1 MRMPGQGHRQ
11 RSHRGR
17 RPRQFATE
25 PPLPIIPAGRQQIVV
40 TPRIGGVTREANVR
54 VGVDAV
60 EGILAVIQGRD
71 PGRERIVNYRA
82 LAKAST

>member
-1 MRMPGQGHRQ
+1 M
-11 RSHRGR
+11 
-17 RPRQFATE
+17 
-25 PPLPIIPAGRQQIVV
+25 
-40 TPRIGGVTREANVR
+40 TPHIGGVTREANVR